1 MNVVFT
7 PQIIKKE
14 RSKAEPNIVGILKTY
29 KLLVLNF
36 YKT

>member
-1 MNVVFT
+1 MSVVFT
-7 PQIIKKE
+7 PQIIKKG

>member
-1 MNVVFT
+1 MNVDST

-14 RSKAEPNIVGILKTY
+14 RSKAEPSIVGTLKTY
-29 KLLVLNF
+29 KVLVLNF